1 VRRKRKVQGPC
12 YRIGYL
18 RCSTEEQA
26 VSGLGLTAQRTAIT
40 AECARRGWDEPTWI
54 IDDGFSAKSLER
66 PGITAALA
74 DLAAGRADTL
84 IVAKLDRLS
93 RSLVDFAG
101 LVEQARREGWAVLAL
116 DSPTDMSTPQGA
128 AMAAVLAVF
137 SELERKL
144 IGARTADALA
154 AKKAAGARL
163 GRPRVLPD
171 DVLDRIA
178 TMRASGLSLRAI
190 ATALAAEGTPTA
202 TGGLWHASTVAS
214 ALRSADLDTEA
225 REARSPAA

>member
-1 VRRKRKVQGPC
+1 
-12 YRIGYL
+12 
-18 RCSTEEQA
+18 
-26 VSGLGLTAQRTAIT
+26 
-40 AECARRGWDEPTWI
+40 
-54 IDDGFSAKSLER
+54 
-66 PGITAALA
+66 
-74 DLAAGRADTL
+74 
-84 IVAKLDRLS
+84 
-93 RSLVDFAG
+93 
-101 LVEQARREGWAVLAL
+101 
-116 DSPTDMSTPQGA
+116 
-128 AMAAVLAVF
+128 MAAVLAVF

-190 ATALAAEGTPTA
+190 ATALTAEGTPTA